1 MCKLCTAGLRCVSY
15 WWNTIYYC
23 AVEGQWSIR
32 RSRCEGA
39 ESVWAG
45 ICSYMKSS
53 YNDLN
58 PVETYSMEFRLRKFQ
73 SKSSPWWFCVSV
85 IEREW
90 LQDAGQ
96 DAKFRE
102 VYDVAVARAVAEMRV
117 LGESTLKISLF
128 ILLFLYM
135 WFQLA
140 FIFWLSA
147 QRSQFSPGFLGYR
160 FCRHFCMRKNSDHGR
175 ELILDWMPAELC
187 LPLVRVGGIFVA
199 AKGPNPQVCIKFFMQ
214 LHMYFQH
221 SMCHTKHALCWKFQ
235 CEFHMLSWI

>member
-1 MCKLCTAGLRCVSY
+1 MISNQLRCIP
-15 WWNTIYYC
+15 WNSGWENFKVKVDHGGS
-23 AVEGQWSIR
+23 AV
-32 RSRCEGA
+32 
-39 ESVWAG
+39 
-45 ICSYMKSS
+45 
-53 YNDLN
+53 L
-58 PVETYSMEFRLRKFQ
+58 
-73 SKSSPWWFCVSV
+73 V
-85 IEREW
+85 IQREW

-128 ILLFLYM
+128 ILLFMYM

-147 QRSQFSPGFLGYR
+147 QRSQFSPGFLPGTR
-160 FCRHFCMRKNSDHGR
+160 FCRHFCMRKNSDHCLA
-175 ELILDWMPAELC
+175 LILDWMPAELC

-214 LHMYFQH
+214 LHMYFRH
-221 SMCHTKHALCWKFQ
+221 SMRHTKHALCWKFQ
-235 CEFHMLSWI
+235 CELHMLSWI